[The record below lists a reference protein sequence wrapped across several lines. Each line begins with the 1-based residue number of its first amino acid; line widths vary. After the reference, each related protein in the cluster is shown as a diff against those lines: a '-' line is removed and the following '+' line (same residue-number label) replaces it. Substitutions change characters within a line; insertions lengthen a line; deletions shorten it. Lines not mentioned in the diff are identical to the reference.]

1 MFYVFGIR
9 MVNTLAQ
16 EKTMNLKTYITSFAI
31 FASLISFSQ
40 EKWTLDECVA
50 YAIEHN
56 LQVKNTAYNND
67 SSKETYR
74 QSIRNL
80 LPSVSGYT
88 DYTIRYGRSADPN
101 TNNYINTDFYSNNY
115 SLGANLDLFRGFQ
128 KLNTIKASKFIYKA
142 TQEDVLQQKFLL
154 AFRVMSA
161 FYDIRFYEGLV
172 ANSLEQLEISQGN
185 YDLVQ
190 KQVELGMMAGADLY
204 EAESNLLGDK
214 FLVTQNKNLLAN
226 AKLVLMQ
233 EMNLTDASSIEIQET
248 LEQASPEYTEN
259 VSLDSL
265 YQTARGFV
273 PLVKSQEYRVT
284 AAKKQLHASRGS
296 LFPSLSLVA
305 GYGTSYFET
314 NVDQN
319 GNVIPF
325 KTQFNDNSSKY
336 VGAQLNIP
344 ISNGWSAHSGAK
356 QQKIAYLQAKNNL
369 EIQEQELFKLLQ
381 QLVQDNQA
389 LLAEF
394 DQSTQKMK
402 AQELAFT
409 IAQKRYEK
417 GLINALE
424 LFQAKNL
431 YGVAQNE
438 NLQVGLKLKVNQ
450 STIDFYSGLPIF
462 NIN

>member
-1 MFYVFGIR
+1 
-9 MVNTLAQ
+9 
-16 EKTMNLKTYITSFAI
+16 MNLKKYISSFVLLV
-31 FASLISFSQ
+31 SLVSFSQ

-56 LQVKNTAYNND
+56 LQVKNTAFNND
-67 SSKETYR
+67 SSKESYR
-74 QSIRNL
+74 QSIRDL

-88 DYTIRYGRSADPN
+88 DYTIRYGRSADPQ
-101 TNNYINTDFYSNNY
+101 TNDFVNTDFFSNNY

-128 KLNTIKASKFIYKA
+128 KLNTIKATKFIYKA
-142 TQEDVLQQKFLL
+142 TQEDVMQQKFLL
-154 AFRVMSA
+154 AFRVMRA
-161 FYDIRFYEGLV
+161 FYDIQFYEGLV

-185 YDLVQ
+185 FDLVQ
-190 KQVELGMMAGADLY
+190 KQVELGIMAGADLY

-214 FLVTQNKNLLAN
+214 LLVTQNKNLLAN
-226 AKLVLMQ
+226 AKLILMQ
-233 EMNLTDASSIEIQET
+233 EMNLTDVDTIEIQEI
-248 LEQASPEYTEN
+248 LEEVVPEQNEKVT
-259 VSLDSL
+259 LDSI
-265 YQTARGFV
+265 YQTARNFV

-284 AAKKQLHASRGS
+284 AAKKQLHATRGS

-314 NVDQN
+314 NVDEN

-325 KTQFNDNSSKY
+325 KTQFNDNTSKF

-344 ISNGWSAHSGAK
+344 ISNGWSAHSRAK
-356 QQKIAYLQAKNNL
+356 QQKIAYMQAKNNL
-369 EIQEQELFKLLQ
+369 EIQEQELFKLIQ

-389 LLAEF
+389 ILAEY
-394 DQSTQKMK
+394 DQSTQKVK
-402 AQELAFT
+402 AQQLAFT

-431 YGVAQNE
+431 YGIAQNE
-438 NLQVGLKLKVNQ
+438 NLQAALKLKVNQ
-450 STIDFYSGLPIF
+450 RTIDFYSGLPIF

>member
-1 MFYVFGIR
+1 MGR
-9 MVNTLAQ
+9 NLAQ
-16 EKTMNLKTYITSFAI
+16 DDTMNLKRYLTTLLL
-31 FASLISFSQ
+31 LISFVGFSQ
-40 EKWTLDECVA
+40 EVWTLEDCVD

-56 LQVKNTAYNND
+56 LQVKNTSYEND

-80 LPSVSGYT
+80 LPSVSGST
-88 DYTIRYGRSADPN
+88 DYNISYGRAEDPN
-101 TNNYINTDFYSNNY
+101 TNDYINTEFFSNNY
-115 SLGANLDLFRGFQ
+115 SLNANMDLFRGFQ
-128 KLNTIKASKFIYKA
+128 KLNTIRASKFIYKA
-142 TQEDVLQQKFLL
+142 TQEDILQEKFLL

-161 FYDIRFYEGLV
+161 FYDIKFYEGLV
-172 ANSLEQLEISQGN
+172 ANTLEQLEISQAN
-185 YDLVQ
+185 YDLVE
-190 KQVELGMMAGADLY
+190 KQVELGIMAGADLY

-214 FLVTQNKNLLAN
+214 LLLTQNRNQLAN
-226 AKLVLMQ
+226 AKLTLLQ
-233 EMNLTDASSIEIQET
+233 EMNLTDVSDIKIQEDLPSST
-248 LEQASPEYTEN
+248 AELEDSVP
-259 VSLDSL
+259 LDSL

-284 AAKKQLHASRGS
+284 AAKKQLNATRGG
-296 LFPSLSLVA
+296 LFPSLSLFA
-305 GYGTSYFET
+305 GYRTSYFET
-314 NVDQN
+314 NVDDN

-325 KTQFNDNSSKY
+325 KTQFNDNQSKF

-344 ISNGWSAHSGAK
+344 ITQGWSNHSQVK
-356 QQKIAYLQAKNNL
+356 QQKIAYMQAKNNL

-381 QLVQDNQA
+381 QLVQDNRA
-389 LLAEF
+389 LIVEYE
-394 DQSTQKMK
+394 QSNQKVK
-402 AQELAFT
+402 AQQLAFT

-450 STIDFYSGLPIF
+450 STIDFYNGLPIF

>member
-1 MFYVFGIR
+1 
-9 MVNTLAQ
+9 
-16 EKTMNLKTYITSFAI
+16 MNLKKYISSFVLLV
-31 FASLISFSQ
+31 SLVSFSQ

-56 LQVKNTAYNND
+56 LQVKNTAFNND
-67 SSKETYR
+67 SSKESYR
-74 QSIRNL
+74 QSVRDL

-88 DYTIRYGRSADPN
+88 DYTISYGRAEDPN
-101 TNNYINTDFYSNNY
+101 TNDFINTEFFSNNY

-128 KLNTIKASKFIYKA
+128 KLNTIKATKFIYKA
-142 TQEDVLQQKFLL
+142 TQEDVMQQKFLL
-154 AFRVMSA
+154 AFRVMRA
-161 FYDIRFYEGLV
+161 FYDIQFYEGLV

-185 YDLVQ
+185 FDLVQ
-190 KQVELGMMAGADLY
+190 KQVELGIMAGADLY

-214 FLVTQNKNLLAN
+214 LLVTQNKNLLAN
-226 AKLVLMQ
+226 AKLILMQ
-233 EMNLTDASSIEIQET
+233 EMNLTDVDTIEIQET
-248 LEQASPEYTEN
+248 LEEVIPEQNEEVT
-259 VSLDSL
+259 LDSI
-265 YQTARGFV
+265 YQTARNFV

-284 AAKKQLHASRGS
+284 AAKKQLHATRGS

-314 NVDQN
+314 NVDEN

-325 KTQFNDNSSKY
+325 KTQFNDNTSKF

-344 ISNGWSAHSGAK
+344 ISNGWSAHSRAK
-356 QQKIAYLQAKNNL
+356 QQKIAYMQAKNNL
-369 EIQEQELFKLLQ
+369 EIQEQELFKLIQ

-389 LLAEF
+389 ILAEY
-394 DQSTQKMK
+394 DQSTQKVK
-402 AQELAFT
+402 AQQLAFT

-431 YGVAQNE
+431 YGIAQNE
-438 NLQVGLKLKVNQ
+438 NLQAALKLKVNQ
-450 STIDFYSGLPIF
+450 RTIDFYSGLPIF

>member
-1 MFYVFGIR
+1 
-9 MVNTLAQ
+9 
-16 EKTMNLKTYITSFAI
+16 MNPKKYISSFVLLV
-31 FASLISFSQ
+31 SLISFSQ

-56 LQVKNTAYNND
+56 LQVKNTAFNND
-67 SSKETYR
+67 SSKESYR
-74 QSIRNL
+74 QSVRDL

-88 DYTIRYGRSADPN
+88 DYTIRYGRSADPQ
-101 TNNYINTDFYSNNY
+101 TNDFVNTDFFSNNY

-128 KLNTIKASKFIYKA
+128 KLNTIKATKFIYKA
-142 TQEDVLQQKFLL
+142 TQEDVMQQKFLL
-154 AFRVMSA
+154 AFRVMRA
-161 FYDIRFYEGLV
+161 FYDIQFYEGLV

-185 YDLVQ
+185 FDLVQ
-190 KQVELGMMAGADLY
+190 KQVELGIMAGADLY

-214 FLVTQNKNLLAN
+214 LLVTQNKNLLAN
-226 AKLVLMQ
+226 AKLILMQ
-233 EMNLTDASSIEIQET
+233 EMNLTDVDTIEIQET
-248 LEQASPEYTEN
+248 LEEVIPEQNEE
-259 VSLDSL
+259 VILDSI
-265 YQTARGFV
+265 YQTARNFV

-284 AAKKQLHASRGS
+284 AAKKQLHATRGS

-314 NVDQN
+314 NVDEN

-325 KTQFNDNSSKY
+325 KTQFNDNTSKF

-344 ISNGWSAHSGAK
+344 ISNGWSAHSRAK
-356 QQKIAYLQAKNNL
+356 QQKIAYMQAKNNL
-369 EIQEQELFKLLQ
+369 EIQEQELFKLIQ

-389 LLAEF
+389 ILAEY
-394 DQSTQKMK
+394 DQSTQKVK
-402 AQELAFT
+402 AQQLAFT

-431 YGVAQNE
+431 YGIAQNE
-438 NLQVGLKLKVNQ
+438 NLQAALKLKVNQ
-450 STIDFYSGLPIF
+450 RTIDFYSGLPIF

>member
-1 MFYVFGIR
+1 
-9 MVNTLAQ
+9 
-16 EKTMNLKTYITSFAI
+16 MNLKKYISSFVLLV
-31 FASLISFSQ
+31 SLVSFSQ

-56 LQVKNTAYNND
+56 LQVKNTAFNND
-67 SSKETYR
+67 SSKESYR
-74 QSIRNL
+74 QSIRDL

-88 DYTIRYGRSADPN
+88 DYTIRYGRSADPQ
-101 TNNYINTDFYSNNY
+101 TNDFVNTDFFSNNY

-128 KLNTIKASKFIYKA
+128 KLNTIKATKFIYKA
-142 TQEDVLQQKFLL
+142 TQEDVMQQKFLL
-154 AFRVMSA
+154 AFRVMRA
-161 FYDIRFYEGLV
+161 FYDIQFYEGLV

-185 YDLVQ
+185 FDLVQ
-190 KQVELGMMAGADLY
+190 KQVELGIMAGADLY

-214 FLVTQNKNLLAN
+214 LLVTQNKNLLAN
-226 AKLVLMQ
+226 AKLILMQ
-233 EMNLTDASSIEIQET
+233 EMNLTDVDTIEIQET
-248 LEQASPEYTEN
+248 LEEVVPEQNEKVT
-259 VSLDSL
+259 LDSI
-265 YQTARGFV
+265 YQTARNFV

-284 AAKKQLHASRGS
+284 AAKKQLHATRGS

-314 NVDQN
+314 NVDEN

-325 KTQFNDNSSKY
+325 KTQFNDNTSKF

-344 ISNGWSAHSGAK
+344 ISNGWSAHSRAK
-356 QQKIAYLQAKNNL
+356 QQKIAYMQAKNNL
-369 EIQEQELFKLLQ
+369 EIQEQELFKLIQ

-389 LLAEF
+389 ILAEY
-394 DQSTQKMK
+394 DQSTQKVK
-402 AQELAFT
+402 AQQLAFT

-431 YGVAQNE
+431 YGIAQNE
-438 NLQVGLKLKVNQ
+438 NLQAALKLKVNQ
-450 STIDFYSGLPIF
+450 RTIDFYSGLPIF

>member
-1 MFYVFGIR
+1 
-9 MVNTLAQ
+9 
-16 EKTMNLKTYITSFAI
+16 MNLKKYISSFVLLV
-31 FASLISFSQ
+31 SLVSFSQ

-56 LQVKNTAYNND
+56 LQVKNTAFNND
-67 SSKETYR
+67 SSKESYR
-74 QSIRNL
+74 QSIRDL

-88 DYTIRYGRSADPN
+88 DYTIRYGRSADPQ
-101 TNNYINTDFYSNNY
+101 TNDFVNTDFFSNNY

-128 KLNTIKASKFIYKA
+128 KLNTIKATKFIYKA
-142 TQEDVLQQKFLL
+142 TQEDVMQQKFLL
-154 AFRVMSA
+154 AFRVMRA
-161 FYDIRFYEGLV
+161 FYDIQFYEGLV

-185 YDLVQ
+185 FDLVQ
-190 KQVELGMMAGADLY
+190 KQVELGIMAGADLY

-214 FLVTQNKNLLAN
+214 LLVTQNKNLLAN
-226 AKLVLMQ
+226 AKLILMQ
-233 EMNLTDASSIEIQET
+233 EMNLTDVDTIEIQET
-248 LEQASPEYTEN
+248 LEEVVPEQNEEVT
-259 VSLDSL
+259 LDSI
-265 YQTARGFV
+265 YQTARNFV

-284 AAKKQLHASRGS
+284 AAKKQLHATRGS

-314 NVDQN
+314 NVDEN

-325 KTQFNDNSSKY
+325 KTQFNDNTSKF

-344 ISNGWSAHSGAK
+344 ISNGWSAHSRAK
-356 QQKIAYLQAKNNL
+356 QQKIAYMQAKNNL
-369 EIQEQELFKLLQ
+369 EIQEQELFKLIQ

-389 LLAEF
+389 ILAEY
-394 DQSTQKMK
+394 DQSTQKVK
-402 AQELAFT
+402 AQQLAFT

-431 YGVAQNE
+431 YGIAQNE
-438 NLQVGLKLKVNQ
+438 NLQAALKLKVNQ
-450 STIDFYSGLPIF
+450 RTIDFYSGLPIF

>member
-1 MFYVFGIR
+1 
-9 MVNTLAQ
+9 
-16 EKTMNLKTYITSFAI
+16 MNPKKYISSFVLLV
-31 FASLISFSQ
+31 SLVSFSQ

-56 LQVKNTAYNND
+56 LQVKNTAFNND
-67 SSKETYR
+67 SSKESYR
-74 QSIRNL
+74 QSVRDL

-88 DYTIRYGRSADPN
+88 DYTIRYGRSADPQ
-101 TNNYINTDFYSNNY
+101 TNDFVNTDFFSNNY

-128 KLNTIKASKFIYKA
+128 KLNTIKATKFIYKA
-142 TQEDVLQQKFLL
+142 TQEDVMQQKFLL
-154 AFRVMSA
+154 AFRVMRA
-161 FYDIRFYEGLV
+161 FYDIQFYEGLV

-185 YDLVQ
+185 FDLVQ
-190 KQVELGMMAGADLY
+190 KQVELGIMAGADLY

-214 FLVTQNKNLLAN
+214 LLVTQNKNLLAN
-226 AKLVLMQ
+226 AKLILMQ
-233 EMNLTDASSIEIQET
+233 EMNLTDVDTIEIQET
-248 LEQASPEYTEN
+248 LEEVAPEQNEEVT
-259 VSLDSL
+259 LDSI
-265 YQTARGFV
+265 YQTARNFV

-284 AAKKQLHASRGS
+284 AAKKQLHATRGS

-314 NVDQN
+314 NVDEN

-325 KTQFNDNSSKY
+325 KTQFNDNTSKF

-344 ISNGWSAHSGAK
+344 ISNGWSAHSRAK
-356 QQKIAYLQAKNNL
+356 QQKIAYMQAKNNL
-369 EIQEQELFKLLQ
+369 EIQEQELFKLIQ

-389 LLAEF
+389 ILAEY
-394 DQSTQKMK
+394 DQSTQKVK
-402 AQELAFT
+402 AQQLAFT

-431 YGVAQNE
+431 YGIAQNE
-438 NLQVGLKLKVNQ
+438 NLQAALKLKVNQ
-450 STIDFYSGLPIF
+450 RTIDFYSGLPIF